1 MERLLGRAGWCL
13 ALIWIV
19 ANAEAQTCQ
28 TATDMNA
35 AVRSALE
42 TTGRRYF
49 DMAAH
54 GDSAGIKQSA
64 IPALASNFSG
74 IESAV
79 KDNQPAFAGA
89 QATIRPPFLL
99 SADGNQPLARAEF
112 LCGVFGSTGQTRDSA
127 VFILNNLPPGHYGV
141 AIVDAKGSQ
150 GTRTLTLIL
159 QQLGVDWKLA
169 GFYARSSQVNGHD
182 ASWFAQHAR
191 EFKTK
196 GQNRNAWLYFREAIT
211 LTAPAD
217 FMSSLATDK
226 LYDEAQAVQPT
237 DIPAP
242 DHPLVVVG
250 HIGPTESYV
259 VEHQQPQKQT
269 EQFSVAKAG
278 KSYSITQMF
287 PLAVGNDLN
296 VVVKYQAADISNT
309 VQIFQDNMAVIR
321 GLVAKFPEFRD
332 AFDGVVAR
340 AVDPSGQDYGSML
353 PMKQIK

>member
-1 MERLLGRAGWCL
+1 
-13 ALIWIV
+13 
-19 ANAEAQTCQ
+19 
-28 TATDMNA
+28 
-35 AVRSALE
+35 
-42 TTGRRYF
+42 
-49 DMAAH
+49 
-54 GDSAGIKQSA
+54 
-64 IPALASNFSG
+64 
-74 IESAV
+74 
-79 KDNQPAFAGA
+79 
-89 QATIRPPFLL
+89 LL

-191 EFKTK
+191 DFKTK

-226 LYDEAQAVQPT
+226 LYDEAQAVQPS

-242 DHPLVVVG
+242 DHPLVL
-250 HIGPTESYV
+250 TEI
-259 VEHQQPQKQT
+259 
-269 EQFSVAKAG
+269 KAG

-309 VQIFQDNMAVIR
+309 VQVFQDNMTVIR

-340 AVDPSGQDYGSML
+340 AVEPSGQDYGSML